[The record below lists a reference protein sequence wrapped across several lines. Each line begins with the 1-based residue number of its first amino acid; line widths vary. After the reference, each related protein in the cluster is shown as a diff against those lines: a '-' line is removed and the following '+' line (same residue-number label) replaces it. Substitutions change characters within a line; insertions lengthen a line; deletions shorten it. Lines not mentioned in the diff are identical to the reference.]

1 VKTGL
6 QRTRQCK
13 RKILLAL
20 FCFLMLAYAGWAE
33 EATVFRTSSVPVN
46 GVVIAAHGLNV
57 KPSKMGGPTDE
68 DTIVKALLDGGYHVV
83 RAVFTGHSGDT
94 DAMAAVTEYAWLDD
108 ARACVSV
115 ARAEAGRV
123 EALTR
128 SRCRLYLA
136 GFSLGALVFEVL
148 MNEDAAF
155 DKAVLFSPAVAIK
168 DLAHGI
174 LLLDTAG
181 DGKIIASRS
190 PAEYR
195 AGAGASIAAYKA
207 LFALEARLES
217 LSFAKNNIPTLV
229 FIDPLDELVSF
240 GKLKRLVTKYGL
252 TGWRLRKVS
261 NKDGN
266 IRPAYHHL
274 VIDAVCLGKE
284 SWAAVRRDMLDFLA
298 G

>member
-1 VKTGL
+1 M
-6 QRTRQCK
+6 
-13 RKILLAL
+13 L
-20 FCFLMLAYAGWAE
+20 FCFLTLAYAGRAE
-33 EATVFRTSSVPVN
+33 EAAVFRTSRVPVN

-57 KPSKMGGPTDE
+57 KPSKMGGPE
-68 DTIVKALLDGGYHVV
+68 DAGTIVKALLDGGYHVV
-83 RAVFTGHSGDT
+83 RAVFTGHSGEA
-94 DAMAAVTEYAWLDD
+94 DAMAAVTEQAWLDD
-108 ARACVSV
+108 ARACVSA

-148 MNEDAAF
+148 MNECAVF

-168 DLAHGI
+168 RLTRGI
-174 LLLDTAG
+174 LLLDTAE

-261 NKDGN
+261 NKDGR

-274 VIDAVCLGKE
+274 IIDAVCLGEE

>member
-1 VKTGL
+1 MRAK
-6 QRTRQCK
+6 QYK
-13 RKILLAL
+13 KIKILCVL
-20 FCFLMLAYAGWAE
+20 FCFFALAGAVRGE
-33 EATVFRTSSVPVN
+33 EAAVFRTGRVPVN
-46 GVVIAAHGLNV
+46 GVVIVAHGLNV
-57 KPSKMGGPTDE
+57 KPSKMGGPE
-68 DTIVKALLDGGYHVV
+68 DAGTIVEALLDGGYHVV
-83 RAVFTGHSGDT
+83 RAVFTGHSGG
-94 DAMAAVTEYAWLDD
+94 AMAAVTGQAWLED

-123 EALTR
+123 EALTG

-148 MNEDAAF
+148 MNEDAVF

-168 DLAHGI
+168 SLAHGI

-181 DGKIIASRS
+181 DGQIITSRS

-195 AGAGASIAAYKA
+195 AGPGASIAAYKA

-217 LSFAKNNIPTLV
+217 FSFAKNNIPTLV

-240 GKLKRLVTKYGL
+240 GKLKRLVTKHGL

-261 NKDGN
+261 NRNGS

-274 VIDAVCLGKE
+274 IIDEVCLGKE
-284 SWAAVRRDMLDFLA
+284 NWAAVRRDMLDFLA